1 MENIPILTAI
11 VFAPFIGAGVIALFI
26 RDHSKVRIWSL
37 CFVVIELLLCL
48 IAFFSYERL
57 HPDQFQLV
65 DKSDNWIS
73 FSKYTLSYHLGVDG
87 ISLPLVL
94 LNGILGVVA
103 VMASWKISYK
113 VPKYFALLLVLQGA
127 VMGVFTSLDL
137 ILFFIFWEIELV
149 PMYFLISQWGS
160 GRKEYSAMK
169 FLIFTFLGSA
179 FMFIGIIGVAL
190 SVGSFNIDGLAELV
204 RNNDAAFIIPHAIIF
219 GLLFIGF
226 AVKLPVWPIHTWL
239 PDAHTDAPTAASVM
253 LAGVLLKM
261 GGYGILRLCVSLFPE
276 VMLDGAGHILIVA
289 GMINVIYGA
298 LITLRQTDLKRLI
311 AFSSISHMGLVLIG
325 IASLNVNS
333 SHIGLTGASMQ
344 MFTHGTITGLM
355 FLVVGFIYEKTHTRH
370 IPDLGGLA
378 ARMPIISIVFVI
390 AGLASLGLPG
400 TSGFVSE
407 LLVFVGTFPIWQWY
421 TGIAA
426 FGIVITAGYILWMI
440 ERTLFREPRERFSD
454 IKDASRF
461 EMIPMI
467 LLLFVIIAVGV
478 YPSII
483 SDLFNEGSI
492 EIMQNAI
499 ASVQVN

>member
-11 VFAPFIGAGVIALFI
+11 VFLPFLGAAVIALFL
-26 RDHSKVRIWSL
+26 RNNNKVRIWSL
-37 CFVVIELLLCL
+37 CIVLIELLLCL
-48 IAFFSYERL
+48 ILFFLYERS
-57 HPDQFQLV
+57 HVDQFQFV
-65 DKSDNWIS
+65 DKSDNWIN

-103 VMASWKISYK
+103 VMVSWKIELK

-137 ILFFIFWEIELV
+137 ILFFIFWEIELL

-160 GRKEYSAMK
+160 GKKEYSAMK

-179 FMFIGIIGVAL
+179 FMFVGIIAVAL
-190 SVGSFNIDGLAELV
+190 SVGSFNIDGLSELV
-204 RNNDAAFIIPHAIIF
+204 GNKDVVFIMSPAVIF
-219 GLLFIGF
+219 ALLFVGF

-261 GGYGILRLCVSLFPE
+261 GGYGIIRLCVSLFPE
-276 VMLDGAGHILIVA
+276 VMFDGAGHILVVA
-289 GMINVIYGA
+289 GVVNVIYGA

-325 IASLNVNS
+325 ISSLSMS
-333 SHIGLTGASMQ
+333 SSNIGLTGASMQ

-355 FLVVGFIYEKTHTRH
+355 FLVVGYIYEKTHTRY

-378 ARMPIISIVFVI
+378 TKMPIISIVFVV

-407 LLVFVGTFPIWQWY
+407 LLVLVGTFPIWQWY

-440 ERTLFREPRERFSD
+440 ERTLFGEPRERFSD
-454 IKDASRF
+454 ITDANAF
-461 EMIPMI
+461 EMIPMF
-467 LLLFVIIAVGV
+467 LLLFVIIAVGI

-483 SDLFNEGSI
+483 SDLFKEGSVQI
-492 EIMQNAI
+492 IQNA
-499 ASVQVN
+499 ASTVK